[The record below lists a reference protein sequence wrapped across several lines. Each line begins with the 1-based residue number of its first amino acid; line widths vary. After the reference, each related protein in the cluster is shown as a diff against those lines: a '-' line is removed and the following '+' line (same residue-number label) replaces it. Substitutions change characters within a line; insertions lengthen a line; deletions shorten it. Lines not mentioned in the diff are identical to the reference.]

1 MDKLTDLELEK
12 RIAVIEGVNYFITKG
27 EAPFVGIL
35 SENDFTGTPP
45 ELIGKFSPRTD
56 KALLLD
62 LIFKHKVCI
71 DRGFAGVNQG
81 LVEIWP
87 KEIATCDLIG
97 TYSSEFN
104 SEEEFPRAVLECI
117 VEANNG

>member
-1 MDKLTDLELEK
+1 MIKLSDLELITA
-12 RIAVIEGVNYFITKG
+12 IAEIEGIEYENHNQGYIFRTDID
-27 EAPFVGIL
+27 VGSTAYNPL
-35 SENDFTGTPP
+35 
-45 ELIGKFSPRTD
+45 TD

-62 LIFKHKVCI
+62 LILKHKVCI

-104 SEEEFPRAVLECI
+104 SEEEFPRAALECI
-117 VEANNG
+117 VGANNG